1 MAKSIKSAS
10 PVFVDMKTL
19 EARAKANGYTRSRRH
34 LSACRL
40 LNGNYLTVAVSQLHG
55 SPKFGQRYVVRL
67 VETTDG
73 NFYQK
78 NGRNVVEIHDETEVT
93 NWHNGRDR
101 TTTWVERFE
110 AQIDIMIEFDK
121 QRLSN
126 GHYLTIIENAQKREV
141 SVIETEIADFDNA
154 DCNDVVAI
162 HATLSTGRDRMN
174 ALGLARNVQAR
185 IFAEDARAAI
195 RSKAA

>member
-1 MAKSIKSAS
+1 MAKAIKSVS

-19 EARAKANGYTRSRRH
+19 EARAKADGYTRSRRH

-185 IFAEDARAAI
+185 IFAEDARKAI

>member
-1 MAKSIKSAS
+1 MAKAIKSVS

-19 EARAKANGYTRSRRH
+19 EARAKADGYTRSRRH